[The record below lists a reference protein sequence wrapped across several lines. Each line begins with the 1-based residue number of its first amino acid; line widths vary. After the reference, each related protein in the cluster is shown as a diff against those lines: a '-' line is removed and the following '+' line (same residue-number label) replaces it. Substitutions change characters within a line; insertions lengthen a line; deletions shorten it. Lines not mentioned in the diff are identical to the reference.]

1 MKSEKFA
8 AAVPKCKICCR
19 RMTYIQD
26 SSSPL
31 TKKSYLFGVRIVK
44 MVKFIKCTPKEYGML
59 NQVFRSGTAIGAL
72 VSEAAYA
79 QSPADFINKLS
90 VALKECNETLYWLNI
105 LKDTEYLQ
113 EKEYESMNADCR
125 EVLALLI
132 SSIKTTKQNI
142 ETK

>member
-1 MKSEKFA
+1 
-8 AAVPKCKICCR
+8 
-19 RMTYIQD
+19 MTYIQD

-44 MVKFIKCTPKEYGML
+44 MVKYIKCTPKEYGML

-79 QSPADFINKLS
+79 QSSADFINKLS

-105 LKDTEYLQ
+105 LKDTEYLN
-113 EKEYESMNADCR
+113 EKEYESMNTDCR

>member
-1 MKSEKFA
+1 MS
-8 AAVPKCKICCR
+8 
-19 RMTYIQD
+19 YIQD

-105 LKDTEYLQ
+105 LKDTEYLN
-113 EKEYESMNADCR
+113 EKEYESMNTDCR

>member
-1 MKSEKFA
+1 MS
-8 AAVPKCKICCR
+8 
-19 RMTYIQD
+19 YIQD
-26 SSSPL
+26 SNSPL

-44 MVKFIKCTPKEYGML
+44 MVKFIRCTPKEYGML

-79 QSPADFINKLS
+79 QSSADFINKLS

-105 LKDTEYLQ
+105 LKDTEYLN
-113 EKEYESMNADCR
+113 EKEYESMNTDCR

>member
-1 MKSEKFA
+1 MN
-8 AAVPKCKICCR
+8 
-19 RMTYIQD
+19 YIQD
-26 SSSPL
+26 SNSPL

-44 MVKFIKCTPKEYGML
+44 MVKYIKCTPKEYGML

-90 VALKECNETLYWLNI
+90 IALKECNETLYWLNI

-113 EKEYESMNADCR
+113 EKEFESMNTDCR

-142 ETK
+142 EKK

>member
-1 MKSEKFA
+1 MS
-8 AAVPKCKICCR
+8 
-19 RMTYIQD
+19 YIQD
-26 SSSPL
+26 SNSPL

-44 MVKFIKCTPKEYGML
+44 MVKYIRCTPKEYGML

-79 QSPADFINKLS
+79 QSSADFINKLS

-105 LKDTEYLQ
+105 LKDTEYLN
-113 EKEYESMNADCR
+113 EKEYESMNTDCR

>member
-1 MKSEKFA
+1 MS
-8 AAVPKCKICCR
+8 
-19 RMTYIQD
+19 YIQD
-26 SSSPL
+26 SNSPL

-44 MVKFIKCTPKEYGML
+44 MVKYIKCTPKEYGML

-113 EKEYESMNADCR
+113 EMEFESMNTDCR

>member
-1 MKSEKFA
+1 MS
-8 AAVPKCKICCR
+8 
-19 RMTYIQD
+19 YIQD

-79 QSPADFINKLS
+79 QSSADFINKLS

-105 LKDTEYLQ
+105 LKDTEYLN
-113 EKEYESMNADCR
+113 EKEYESMNTDCR

>member
-1 MKSEKFA
+1 
-8 AAVPKCKICCR
+8 
-19 RMTYIQD
+19 MTYIQD
-26 SSSPL
+26 SSSPR

-105 LKDTEYLQ
+105 LKDTEYIN
-113 EKEYESMNADCR
+113 EKEYDSMSTDC
-125 EVLALLI
+125 EELLALLI
-132 SSIKTTKQNI
+132 SSIKTTKNNN
-142 ETK
+142 ENK